1 MTVNLADLIAALP
14 AEADGINPP
23 VTAALSE
30 PLSQT
35 SQTPVPIGRVQRM
48 TALGTLQ
55 AKIAAA
61 YLFYWLRGW
70 FTSAAEN
77 ERLLAEAHWRT
88 AIRVLDSMTYLRGAV
103 MKIGQTLANF
113 PDIAPRAFVETLDRL
128 HSEAPPM
135 HWSLLREM
143 VRSELGDDPE
153 NIFAEFDKRAF
164 AAASLGQVHRAQL
177 RSGEEVAVKIQ
188 YPGIGRAID
197 ADFRNLF
204 LFMLPVR
211 LTRDWEYT
219 RDQCEDLRRRL
230 AVETDY
236 ALEAANLSRARTVFA
251 DADGILVPRVF
262 SQYSTSRILTME
274 RLEGVTI
281 SEFLAQGPSQ
291 NERNEVAR
299 RVIRAW
305 YRMLYAARL
314 TYADLHPGNFL
325 VLNDG
330 RVGVI
335 DFGFVWQ
342 IDAEE
347 WELVRKLDRP
357 MTTGRQDDRIAQI
370 KEWNYIRDDE
380 VDRLRVC
387 DEYAQWCWLCR
398 YHGGEYDFGDE
409 AEMRRGIGLFTEMI
423 RKRYTR
429 ARSNAPAIA
438 RLNFGVRAILYQLKA
453 RIDIRSIAE
462 EEVKATG
469 WDRSDYAG
477 PHSAVKT
484 P

>member
-1 MTVNLADLIAALP
+1 MTLNISELVAALP
-14 AEADGINPP
+14 EEHDEQMPP
-23 VTAALSE
+23 AASGFPELLLRS
-30 PLSQT
+30 SQR
-35 SQTPVPIGRVQRM
+35 PVPIGRFQRM

-61 YLFYWLRGW
+61 YLFHWLRGW
-70 FTSAAEN
+70 FKSAEDN
-77 ERLLAEAHWRT
+77 QRLLAEAHWRT
-88 AIRVLDSMTYLRGAV
+88 AVRVLDSMTYLRGAV

-113 PDIAPRAFVETLDRL
+113 PDIAPREFVETLDKL
-128 HSEAPPM
+128 HSDAPPM

-143 VRSELGDDPE
+143 VHSELGDDPE
-153 NIFAEFDKRAF
+153 NLFAAFDKSAF

-177 RSGEEVAVKIQ
+177 KSGEEVAVKIQ
-188 YPGIGRAID
+188 YPGIGRAIE

-204 LFMLPVR
+204 LFLLPAR

-230 AVETDY
+230 VVETDY
-236 ALEAANLSRARTVFA
+236 ELEAANLGKARSLFHA
-251 DADGILVPRVF
+251 ADGIVIPRVF
-262 SQYSTSRILTME
+262 PQFSTSRILTME
-274 RLEGVTI
+274 RLEGVHI
-281 SEFLAQGPSQ
+281 SEFLARNPSQ
-291 NERNEVAR
+291 DERNEVAR
-299 RVIRAW
+299 QIIRAW
-305 YRMLYAARL
+305 YRLIYAGRM

-330 RVGVI
+330 RLGVI

-342 IDAEE
+342 VEAEE

-357 MTTGRQDDRIAQI
+357 MTTGRPEDRIAQI

-380 VDRLRVC
+380 TDRLRVC

-398 YHGGEYDFGDE
+398 YRGGDYDFGDE
-409 AEMRRGIGLFTEMI
+409 DEFRVGIDLFTEMI

-453 RIDIRSIAE
+453 KFDVRSIAE

-477 PHSAVKT
+477 
-484 P
+484 